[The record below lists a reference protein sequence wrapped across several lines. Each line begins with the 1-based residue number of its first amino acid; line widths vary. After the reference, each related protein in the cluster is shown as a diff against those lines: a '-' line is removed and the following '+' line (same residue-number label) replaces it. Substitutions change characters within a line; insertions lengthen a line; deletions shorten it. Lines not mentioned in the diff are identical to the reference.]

1 MRQIACRDIRG
12 ALAPCEFLVTK
23 QPGGYTELVE
33 VGDCRDETDDIGT
46 AMAAHTIRKVSH
58 GGVGYSVVD
67 LADVRHVFVAAVPRR
82 GDTFRQQ
89 LDDAL
94 QLIKTAAEAEGA
106 GGSIVLQSVF
116 LDNIAQTQECRQL
129 IRDFYGSDL
138 PATNYIPQS
147 PCDGRRLSI
156 EALGIGR
163 NASTVEIQRAS
174 EQLVIAR
181 HNGIAWVHC
190 AHVVPPPATTGV
202 YDGATNAFQQVRQ
215 LLGSVNIRFD
225 QVIRTWLYLGG
236 IVESDGPT
244 QRYQELNRARTDFYR
259 DIPFL
264 AGHLPEGCR
273 GPVYPA
279 STGIGVDGRGVILS
293 ALALATERNDIVSV
307 PLENPR
313 QTAAYEYDACY
324 SPNSPKFSRAM
335 ALSCGSFATIFVSGT
350 ASIMHSETRH
360 VGDATAQTEETLQ
373 NIAALISEDN
383 LSRHGLPGLG
393 SSLESLGLI
402 RVYVKRREDYAKT
415 RAVCERYMGDLP
427 AIYAV
432 ADICRPELLVE
443 IEAVAFSR
451 KA

>member
-1 MRQIACRDIRG
+1 
-12 ALAPCEFLVTK
+12 
-23 QPGGYTELVE
+23 
-33 VGDCRDETDDIGT
+33 
-46 AMAAHTIRKVSH
+46 MAAHTIRKVSH
-58 GGVGYSVVD
+58 GGIGYSVVD
-67 LADVRHVFVAAVPRR
+67 LADVRHMFVAAVPRH
-82 GDTFRQQ
+82 GGAFRQQ
-89 LDDAL
+89 LADAL
-94 QLIKTAAEAEGA
+94 DLIQTAAEAEGA

-116 LDNIAQTQECRQL
+116 LDDIGRLDECRQI
-129 IRDFYGSDL
+129 IREFYGADL

-147 PCDGRRLSI
+147 PCEGRRVSI
-156 EALGIGR
+156 EVLGIGR
-163 NASTVEIQRAS
+163 NGGAVEIQRAG

-190 AHVVPPPATTGV
+190 AQVVPPAGGAGV
-202 YDGATNAFQQVRQ
+202 YAAATNAFQQIGR
-215 LLGSVNIRFD
+215 LLGGVNVRVD

-236 IVESDGPT
+236 IVENEGPT

-259 DIPFL
+259 DVPFL

-279 STGIGVDGRGVILS
+279 STGIGVDGRGVIVS
-293 ALALATERNDIVSV
+293 ALALATERKDIVAV

-324 SPNSPKFSRAM
+324 GPNSPKFSRAM

-360 VGDATAQTEETLQ
+360 VGDAAAQTEETLQ
-373 NIAALISEDN
+373 NIAALISEEN
-383 LSRHGLPGLG
+383 LSRNGLPGSG
-393 SSLESLGLI
+393 TSLKSLGLV

-415 RAVCERYMGDLP
+415 RAICERYMGELP

-432 ADICRPELLVE
+432 ADVCRPELLVE